1 MSLTATTSSIQPA
14 LVNTAQDG
22 SLVTDSH
29 IIAVGTDNEHRNV
42 IRLVR
47 KYLTDFE
54 TFGRVD
60 FKNQPF
66 KTAGGMQNREIAIL
80 NREQA
85 MFAMTLFRNNEIVLD
100 FKKNL
105 IRAFVEMEKQLSAP
119 ALSGKQLMAAA
130 LLEAQSTMRE
140 LEVTNQQQAEQLAAA
155 APAVEYHD
163 TYVTDE
169 DYLYFSDVAST
180 LGIQE
185 SELRELL
192 ISHKWIYAE
201 AYTRWSEKRNKKEV
215 RRRYTEYAHKKSY
228 FHRAKNHKVP
238 RFMGTVMHTL
248 MITPEGAAAIKR
260 AVEKWT
266 RPDQE
271 ELDLGGRNAA

>member
-1 MSLTATTSSIQPA
+1 MIPGANAPSIQPI
-14 LVNTAQDG
+14 LVNTAEDG

-29 IIAVGTDNEHRNV
+29 VIAVGTESQHKNV
-42 IRLVR
+42 LELIKKNVE
-47 KYLTDFE
+47 DFE
-54 TFGRVD
+54 DFGRVA
-60 FKNQPF
+60 FETQPF
-66 KTAGGMQNREIAIL
+66 ETAGGTQSRTVAVL

-85 MFAMTLFRNNEIVLD
+85 MLLMTYMRNTEIVRG

-105 IRAFVEMEKQLSAP
+105 IRAFVDMEKQLSAP

-140 LEVTNQQQAEQLAAA
+140 LEATNQQQAEQLAAA

-169 DYLYFSDVAST
+169 DYLYFSDVASA

-192 ISHKWIYAE
+192 ISHKWIFAE
-201 AYTRWSEKRNKKEV
+201 AYTRWSEKKGKKEV
-215 RRRYTEYAHKKSY
+215 RRRYSEYAHKKPY

>member
-1 MSLTATTSSIQPA
+1 MHLGANTIDHNPLIPLTSTDEGVQAVMGRNLHEFLGIGRDYTNWFKQMAEYGFEQGVDYLAKNGEVQDSLGRSRQRHDHVISLDMAKEISMIQR
-14 LVNTAQDG
+14 TEKG
-22 SLVTDSH
+22 
-29 IIAVGTDNEHRNV
+29 
-42 IRLVR
+42 
-47 KYLTDFE
+47 K
-54 TFGRVD
+54 
-60 FKNQPF
+60 
-66 KTAGGMQNREIAIL
+66 
-80 NREQA
+80 QA
-85 MFAMTLFRNNEIVLD
+85 RQYFLECER
-100 FKKNL
+100 
-105 IRAFVEMEKQLSAP
+105 RAKESP

-169 DYLYFSDVAST
+169 DFLYFSDVAST

-185 SELRELL
+185 TELRELL
-192 ISHKWIYAE
+192 ISHKWIYVE
-201 AYTRWSEKRNKKEV
+201 SYSRWSETKNKKITKY
-215 RRRYTEYAHKKSY
+215 RYTEYAHKKPY

>member
-1 MSLTATTSSIQPA
+1 MSLGANTPSIQPA
-14 LVNTAQDG
+14 LVNAAQDG
-22 SLVTDSH
+22 VLVTDSQ
-29 IIAVGTDNEHRNV
+29 IIAAGTDSQHASV
-42 IRLVR
+42 IRLIR
-47 KYLTDFE
+47 DNIADFE
-54 TFGRVD
+54 DFGRVG
-60 FKNQPF
+60 FEIQPF
-66 KTAGGMQNREIAIL
+66 ETAGGTQSRTVAVL

-85 MFAMTLFRNNEIVLD
+85 MLLMTYMRNTEIVRG

-105 IRAFVEMEKQLSAP
+105 IRAFVEMEKQLSTP

-169 DYLYFSDVAST
+169 DFLYFSDVAST

-185 SELRELL
+185 TELRELL
-192 ISHKWIYAE
+192 ISHKWIYVE
-201 AYTRWSEKRNKKEV
+201 SYSRWSETKNKKITKY
-215 RRRYTEYAHKKSY
+215 RYTEYAHKKPY

-248 MITPEGAAAIKR
+248 MITPEGAVAIKR
-260 AVEKWT
+260 AVEKWL
-266 RPDQE
+266 RPDQS

>member
-1 MSLTATTSSIQPA
+1 MHLGANTIDHNPLIPLTSTDEGVQAVMGRNLHEFLGIGRDYTNWFKQMAEYGFEQGVDYLAKNGEVQDSLGRSRQRHDHVISLDMAKEISMIQR
-14 LVNTAQDG
+14 TERG
-22 SLVTDSH
+22 
-29 IIAVGTDNEHRNV
+29 
-42 IRLVR
+42 
-47 KYLTDFE
+47 K
-54 TFGRVD
+54 
-60 FKNQPF
+60 
-66 KTAGGMQNREIAIL
+66 
-80 NREQA
+80 QA
-85 MFAMTLFRNNEIVLD
+85 RQYFLECER
-100 FKKNL
+100 
-105 IRAFVEMEKQLSAP
+105 RAKESP

-163 TYVTDE
+163 AYVTDE

-192 ISHKWIYAE
+192 ISHKWIYVE
-201 AYTRWSEKRNKKEV
+201 SYSRWSETKNKKITKY
-215 RRRYTEYAHKKSY
+215 RYTEYAHKKPY

>member
-1 MSLTATTSSIQPA
+1 MHPGANAPSIQPT

-29 IIAVGTDNEHRNV
+29 IIASGTDSQHRAV
-42 IRLVR
+42 LQLV
-47 KYLTDFE
+47 KQNLTDFE
-54 TFGRVD
+54 DFGRVA
-60 FKNQPF
+60 FQMRPF
-66 KTAGGMQNREIAIL
+66 ETAGGTQNRTVAVL

-85 MFAMTLFRNNEIVLD
+85 MLLMTYMRNTEIVRG

-105 IRAFVEMEKQLSAP
+105 IRAFVDMEKQLSAP

-185 SELRELL
+185 TELRELL

-201 AYTRWSEKRNKKEV
+201 AYTRWSEKKNRKET
-215 RRRYTEYAHKKSY
+215 RRRYSEYAHKKPY

-248 MITPEGAAAIKR
+248 MITPAGATAIKR
-260 AVEKWT
+260 AVEKWL
-266 RPDQE
+266 RPDQS

>member
-1 MSLTATTSSIQPA
+1 MHLGANTIDHNPLIPLTSTDEGVQAVMGRNLHEFLGIGRDYTNWFKQMAEYGFEQGVDYLAKNGEVQDSLGRSRQRHDHVISLDMAKEISMIQR
-14 LVNTAQDG
+14 TEKG
-22 SLVTDSH
+22 
-29 IIAVGTDNEHRNV
+29 
-42 IRLVR
+42 
-47 KYLTDFE
+47 K
-54 TFGRVD
+54 
-60 FKNQPF
+60 
-66 KTAGGMQNREIAIL
+66 
-80 NREQA
+80 QA
-85 MFAMTLFRNNEIVLD
+85 RQYFLECER
-100 FKKNL
+100 
-105 IRAFVEMEKQLSAP
+105 RAKESP

-201 AYTRWSEKRNKKEV
+201 AYTRWSEKKNKKEV
-215 RRRYTEYAHKKSY
+215 RRRYTEYAHKKPY

>member
-1 MSLTATTSSIQPA
+1 MNLT
-14 LVNTAQDG
+14 LVSKDNTGQ
-22 SLVTDSH
+22 LVTDTQ
-29 IIAVGTDNEHRNV
+29 IIASGTDNEHRNV

-54 TFGRVD
+54 SFGRVD

-66 KTAGGMQNREIAIL
+66 NTAGGMQSREIAIL

-130 LLEAQSTMRE
+130 LLEAQATMRE
-140 LEVTNQQQAEQLAAA
+140 LEATAQAQAEQIAAA
-155 APAVEYHD
+155 APALEYHD
-163 TYVTDE
+163 TFVTDE
-169 DYLYFSDVAST
+169 DYLYFSTVAST

-192 ISHKWIYAE
+192 ISNKWIFVE
-201 AYTRWSEKRNKKEV
+201 SYTRWSSKKNKKET
-215 RRRYTEYAHKKSY
+215 RRRYSEYSHKKPY
-228 FHRAKNHKVP
+228 FHRSLNHKVP

-248 MITPEGAAAIKR
+248 MITPEGAVAIKR
-260 AVEKWT
+260 VVEKWL
-266 RPDQE
+266 RPDHP
-271 ELDLGGRNAA
+271 ELDFGGQNAA